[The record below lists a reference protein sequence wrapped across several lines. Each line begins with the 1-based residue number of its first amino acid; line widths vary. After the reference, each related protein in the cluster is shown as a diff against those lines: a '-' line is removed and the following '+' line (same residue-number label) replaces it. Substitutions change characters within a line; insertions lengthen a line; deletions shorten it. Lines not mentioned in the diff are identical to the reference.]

1 MMHVLNYAL
10 APYIGYP
17 SETYFAGQA
26 CSGLSFLGIG
36 GQGFFLSGHMGG
48 GLVLGLTVI
57 SMEGSLSNS
66 F

>member
-26 CSGLSFLGIG
+26 CSGLLFLGIG
-36 GQGFFLSGHMGG
+36 GQGFFYPGTW
-48 GLVLGLTVI
+48 VAV
-57 SMEGSLSNS
+57 
-66 F
+66 